1 MKLESLNCY
10 RILPLMGSIPAI
22 AISLVFV
29 SGVLAQPIAINNAG
43 CEENTVSAGCFAVF
57 VPIGWEV
64 YDPNGIY
71 DGGADSVGCVHAD
84 GSPYYDL
91 GAPEGVN
98 IALVFLSGNVGQGP
112 MGLRQSLPEVLE
124 ANTRYVLSAEIGNI
138 RGAVG
143 PPPCD
148 DFGFFDLDGFP
159 GYRLQ
164 LLAGGVVVLEDD
176 NSLMGQIDEGQFMPT
191 SVELV
196 VGNTHAQIG
205 EGLEVRLM
213 NLNIPGPPG
222 EPGIEVNFDDVRLE
236 RRCVGAGDLDESGVV
251 DMGDLMTLVDV
262 LIGLDEDAM
271 HIERADV
278 DCSGVADGADVAAF
292 VERVLS

>member
-1 MKLESLNCY
+1 MKPEFRNCHRATPRKG
-10 RILPLMGSIPAI
+10 RILSI
-22 AISLVFV
+22 AIPLTFAGTV
-29 SGVLAQPIAINNAG
+29 SAQPIAINNAG
-43 CEENTVSAGCFAVF
+43 FEENTVSTGCFAVF
-57 VPIGWEV
+57 VPTGWEV
-64 YDPNGIY
+64 HDPNGIY

-112 MGLRQSLPEVLE
+112 MGLRQALPEVLE

-148 DFGFFDLDGFP
+148 VFGFFDLDGFP

-191 SVELV
+191 SVELA
-196 VGNTHAQIG
+196 VGNTHVQIG
-205 EGLEVRLM
+205 EELEVRLV

-236 RRCVGAGDLDESGVV
+236 RRCAGAGDLDESGVV

-262 LIGLDEDAM
+262 LTGLDEDAM
-271 HIERADV
+271 HFERADV

-292 VERVLS
+292 VERVLG